1 MFEVTIAGA
10 GPAGSTAA
18 YFIAKAGI
26 KCLLIDK
33 AIFPR
38 QKPCGGGL
46 SRPTLSL
53 FPHIQ
58 PYVESE
64 TYETIL
70 HHKIPQQ
77 DIRTSDEKGLVYFI
91 RRLKFDNDLLNL
103 AKEQHVEVR
112 EDTRVTSIE
121 QHTDHVTIHCTRGV
135 QIESKF
141 LIGADGVNSIVR
153 KCSGLQQYWHGENN
167 VLAYEN
173 EIEVSQEIL
182 DKFYTK
188 TRISH
193 LHFGF
198 GKLYG
203 YGWIFPKKNHIN
215 IGFGEG
221 LNKMTP
227 SQILVC
233 YRTYLGYCQ
242 RNYLLPEI
250 SSALLRPLTWQLYS
264 NGPIKHF
271 CTGRVL
277 LAGDAAGFIHPV
289 SGEGILYALW
299 SGKIAS
305 ECIGKVLCNQIPAS
319 DLAREYEGRCMREF
333 GDELKKTLIY
343 HKLGKKGIGAV
354 FQLARY
360 DPLISHHLVQFF
372 VGNEKFEV
380 FKRKLLWRG
389 FIGAVKGNFWK
400 K

>member
-1 MFEVTIAGA
+1 MYDVAIAGA

-18 YFIAKAGI
+18 YYLAKAGI

-33 AIFPR
+33 ATFPR
-38 QKPCGGGL
+38 QKPCGGGI
-46 SRPTLSL
+46 SRRTLSL

-58 PYVESE
+58 SLVEC
-64 TYETIL
+64 TNFETIL
-70 HHKIPQQ
+70 HFKKPQE
-77 DIRTSDEKGLVYFI
+77 DLRAFDEKGMVSFI
-91 RRLKFDNDLLNL
+91 RRVTFDNDLLNL
-103 AKEQHVEVR
+103 AKKGNIEVK
-112 EDTRVTSIE
+112 EGTRVTNIE
-121 QHTDHVTIHCTRGV
+121 QHPDYVTLYCGQGN
-135 QIESKF
+135 QIDAKY
-141 LIGADGVNSIVR
+141 LIGADGVHSFVR
-153 KCSGLQQYWHGENN
+153 KCTELQQYWHGENN

-173 EIEVSQEIL
+173 EVEVPQAIL
-182 DKFYTK
+182 DQFYLK

-193 LHFGF
+193 LHLGF

-227 SQILVC
+227 SEILHC
-233 YRTYLGYCQ
+233 YQAYINYCQ
-242 RNYLLPEI
+242 RNNLLPEF
-250 SSALLRPLTWQLYS
+250 SSALSHPLTWQLYS
-264 NGPIKHF
+264 NGPIEHF
-271 CTGRVL
+271 CTRRVL

-305 ECIGKVLCNQIPAS
+305 ECIGKVLRNQLSVS

-333 GDELKKTLIY
+333 GFELKKTLIY
-343 HKLGKKGIGAV
+343 HKFGKKGIGAV
-354 FQLARY
+354 FQLARF
-360 DPLISHHLVQFF
+360 DPLISYHLVQFF
-372 VGNEKFEV
+372 NGNEKFDV

-389 FIGAVKGNFWK
+389 FIGAFKGHFWK